1 MKSVHLPIIARRP
14 FFLVMMWVL
23 ASAVANLVWEFA
35 QLPLYALFDEPDTAR
50 IVRYVLHCT
59 AGDVLIALG
68 AYAAAALALREW
80 AWPLH
85 DPLRGITLTT
95 ALGLAYTSASE
106 WYNVYLVAAWTYR
119 ESMPLVFGVGLAP
132 LLQWLLIP
140 PLVLFTVRR
149 AGIKAL
155 QRERPSGNDA
165 GTA

>member
-14 FFLVMMWVL
+14 YFLMVMWAL
-23 ASAVANLVWEFA
+23 ASAAANLVWEFA

-59 AGDVLIALG
+59 AGDVFIALG

-95 ALGLAYTSASE
+95 ALGLAYTVASE
-106 WYNVYLVAAWTYR
+106 WYNVYHAAAWTYS
-119 ESMPLVFGVGLAP
+119 ESMPLFFGIGLAP
-132 LLQWLLIP
+132 LLQWLLMP
-140 PLVLFTVRR
+140 PLVLLLVRWM
-149 AGIKAL
+149 GIKGF
-155 QRERPSGNDA
+155 QPGGSGGDGA
-165 GTA
+165 RTA